1 MTAAPFRIPPG
12 LDRAARY
19 ADLLRRRADVY
30 SPARGRHPYYGDDD
44 IDLLLSMLDEAWAEM
59 ALLRD
64 SPP

>member
-1 MTAAPFRIPPG
+1 MTPAAFRIPPG

-30 SPARGRHPYYGDDD
+30 SPARERHPYYGDDD
-44 IDLLLSMLDEAWAEM
+44 IDLLCSMLDEAYAEI
-59 ALLRD
+59 AVLRG